1 MNMPLDE
8 DRRSEHRLFIRLP
21 IIVTGEIEGGE
32 VWRESTRTINVSV
45 GGTLINLIH
54 PVRRDEQFLLRANF
68 PNGAASLFLVK
79 VVWAVAEQGGMKQI
93 GIEILDS
100 TEEWA
105 RLFLSWASDVRDY

>member
-1 MNMPLDE
+1 LRCGAQNAQADAAAIAESLQEISSIQNMNMPLDE

-54 PVRRDEQFLLRANF
+54 PVQA
-68 PNGAASLFLVK
+68 
-79 VVWAVAEQGGMKQI
+79 
-93 GIEILDS
+93 
-100 TEEWA
+100 
-105 RLFLSWASDVRDY
+105 